1 MKTAGVPTG
10 TPAVLGRL
18 PVVELALIHFDTATG
33 QTLALLVTFIGI
45 GIFVN
50 VLIVYIVFQVMA
62 ERRQNRERQQR
73 YS

>member
-1 MKTAGVPTG
+1 M
-10 TPAVLGRL
+10 PARSAPGDSDTLRFVLL
-18 PVVELALIHFDTATG
+18 PALIHFDTATG
-33 QTLALLVTFIGI
+33 QTLALLVTFVGI

-73 YS
+73 YG